1 MKRLFLLALVI
12 AVTLVPLLYLQGSMG
27 AQPPPESGATPANHI
42 YLPIVIKNALRLL
55 IVLRQNNIE
64 HGISLDYGGDVDTLV
79 VSAGIPPTQA
89 RRTGNGQVLPSPDS
103 NQDADWYMQFRVDDS
118 AIFAGAPTTR
128 LRIEV
133 EYFDQG
139 TDAFGIEY
147 DAVSGGPYG
156 TGEFK
161 PMFDV
166 VKTNTGKWRTAVFA
180 LCDAY
185 FANRTN
191 GGDFRISDHGDGA
204 EIIRRV
210 TVIPQ
215 PSGPAVINVDACGAN
230 PWDSAPD
237 SDAIQA
243 CVDAACPGDTVTFT
257 SGVASPGYQGYM
269 IDKTIFLVATTAKS
283 DLTFTSTSP
292 ANHALLKATA
302 SLKGFVVRLWARS
315 RVPNGGDVDDITISH
330 LNLDGN
336 RSARICYGPD
346 GVDDGI
352 GDNWG
357 SWLPE
362 CSAGGDPWCSPGGL
376 GMDGEMDWAD
386 STQNYHSNPWFWSTG
401 LMVDDLRISN
411 TECATALGMGAAAS
425 TIRNTT
431 IDTAGDHVHAPGCA
445 PTENDEGLG
454 DWSDGIT
461 FSGPDHTIT
470 GNTIINPSDV
480 GIVFFGGKNTVIS
493 NNTVQVTSGNY
504 GAFAGI
510 AIHPWA
516 LGDVSGLQVTD
527 NQVTSLGSTTC
538 GGLHAGINIG
548 THMWNSGC
556 VWGAHSSA
564 VGNPNSCSAEPAPPL
579 GALCIEG
586 ALCQEWAHV
595 AAGTTFTFTNNY
607 VAGAHI
613 NYLIEG
619 LDLMGTLVE
628 SGNTS
633 GAPRMSDW
641 EAAKN
646 GCSYGG
652 YTDFW
657 GAIDRVAHHPS
668 LAGWT
673 DKRIHCER

>member
-1 MKRLFLLALVI
+1 MKRLFLLALVVT
-12 AVTLVPLLYLQGSMG
+12 VTLVPFLSIQGSTG
-27 AQPPPESGATPANHI
+27 SQPSPESAAPVTKRVR
-42 YLPIVIKNALRLL
+42 LPIVIKNAMRLL

-64 HGISLDYGGDVDTLV
+64 HGISLDYGGDVDTQV
-79 VSAGIPPTQA
+79 VSFGVSATQA
-89 RRTGNGQVLPSPDS
+89 RRTGNGQVLPSLDG

-118 AIFAGAPTTR
+118 ALFAGAPTTR

-139 TDAFGIEY
+139 TDAFVIEY

-161 PMFDV
+161 STFDV
-166 VKTNTGKWRTAVFA
+166 VKTNTGTFRTAAFT

-185 FANRTN
+185 FANRDN
-191 GGDFRISDHGDGA
+191 GADFRIDDRGDGA
-204 EIIRRV
+204 ETISRV

-215 PSGPAVINVDACGAN
+215 SPGPAVLNVDACGAS
-230 PWDSAPD
+230 PWDNIPD
-237 SDAIQA
+237 SDAIQS

-257 SGVASPGYQGYM
+257 SGTGSAGYHGYM
-269 IDKTIFLVATTAKS
+269 IDKTIFLVATASKR

-292 ANHALLKATA
+292 TNHALLKATA
-302 SLKGFVVRLWARS
+302 DLKGFVVRLWARS
-315 RVPNGGDVDDITISH
+315 RVFDSGDIDDITISH
-330 LNLDGN
+330 LDLDGN
-336 RSARICYGPD
+336 RSARVCAGPD
-346 GVDDGI
+346 GVDDGV

-362 CSAGGDPWCSPGGL
+362 CSDGGDPWCSPGSL
-376 GMDGEMDWAD
+376 GMDGGMDW
-386 STQNYHSNPWFWSTG
+386 SNQDYTAHLGAWSTG
-401 LMVDDLRISN
+401 LLVDDLRISN
-411 TECATALGMGAAAS
+411 TECGTALSMGAAAS

-431 IDTAGDHVHAPGCA
+431 IDTAGDHVHVQGCV
-445 PTENDEGLG
+445 PTDNDEGLG

-461 FSGPDHTIT
+461 FTGPGHTIT

-480 GIVFFGGKNTVIS
+480 GIVFFGGRNTVIS

-504 GAFAGI
+504 GAFVGI
-510 AIHPWA
+510 AIHPWIF
-516 LGDVSGLQVTD
+516 GDVSGVQVTG
-527 NQVTSLGSTTC
+527 NQVSNAGNSTC
-538 GGLHAGINIG
+538 GGIHAGINIG
-548 THMWNSGC
+548 THMWSGGC
-556 VWGAHSSA
+556 VGSAHGLA
-564 VGNPNSCSAEPAPPL
+564 VGNPGSCSAEPTPPL
-579 GALCIEG
+579 GALCTEG

-595 AAGTTFTFTNNY
+595 AAGETFTFTNNH
-607 VAGAHI
+607 VAGAQI

-619 LDLMGTLVE
+619 LDMMGTLVE

-633 GAPRMSDW
+633 GAPRMTDW

-652 YTDFW
+652 YTDYW